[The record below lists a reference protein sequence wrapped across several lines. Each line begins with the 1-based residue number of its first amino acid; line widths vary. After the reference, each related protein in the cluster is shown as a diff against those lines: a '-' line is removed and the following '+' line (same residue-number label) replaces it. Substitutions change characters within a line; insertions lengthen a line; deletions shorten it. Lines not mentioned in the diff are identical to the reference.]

1 MCIATL
7 HEAFA
12 RSPSLLAGIYRR
24 VHEDVEALVRAG
36 LLDRDESGLHAD
48 YETVRIAT
56 KVAL

>member
-1 MCIATL
+1 
-7 HEAFA
+7 
-12 RSPSLLAGIYRR
+12 